1 MAKRVN
7 ITLHEEL
14 FQRLQR
20 VKPRFNVSGV
30 CQQAI
35 EHEVRRQELLIE
47 AKDDMRA
54 VVEKY
59 RQEKRSF
66 MSQYHDMG
74 YEVGVNFVN
83 SGRLEYGEIIELVK
97 EYEIASAEESLDTD
111 DPAVVYHSEFWK
123 ESDSACDLRDEIQD
137 QMSDEPDL
145 DEGTF
150 LSGWLEGVAGAWE
163 KIKDKV

>member
-74 YEVGVNFVN
+74 YEVGVNFVS

-97 EYEIASAEESLDTD
+97 GYEIASAEDSGDAD
-111 DPAVVYHSEFWK
+111 DPNIIYYSDFWK
-123 ESDSACDLRDEIQD
+123 ESDSANDLKDEIED
-137 QMSDEPDL
+137 QRSDQPDL

-150 LSGWLEGVAGAWE
+150 LSGWLEGVVGAWE
-163 KIKDKV
+163 EIKDKV